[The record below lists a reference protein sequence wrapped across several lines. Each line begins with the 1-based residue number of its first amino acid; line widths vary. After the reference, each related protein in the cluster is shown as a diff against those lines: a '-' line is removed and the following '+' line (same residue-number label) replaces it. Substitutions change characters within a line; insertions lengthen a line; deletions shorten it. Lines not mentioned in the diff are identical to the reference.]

1 MKAKE
6 LAEILMRNP
15 DYEVECLEVVHL
27 FGSECSQYATIHE
40 DEHIEVD
47 DINHVI
53 FLGDR

>member
-6 LAEILMRNP
+6 LSEILLKRP
-15 DYEVECLEVVHL
+15 DYDVECLEEAHF
-27 FGSECSQYATIHE
+27 FGSVYTQYVTIHE